1 MMHIGPNL
9 SSLLPI
15 IGKCLWVH
23 RSFVVKKDAIASVE
37 SELVKLQDGKEIP
50 VSRKYRDLVN
60 MIW

>member
-1 MMHIGPNL
+1 MR
-9 SSLLPI
+9 
-15 IGKCLWVH
+15 VH

-60 MIW
+60 MIR